1 MDAGCTIAHGVNNGG
16 AMNTIKSA
24 PGRITSLL
32 LCSLLITGC
41 GYQKYQAQPL
51 QLSDGT
57 VSLRTHDTGDAG
69 FQAYMR
75 EEGYAD
81 LPAQWG
87 WRELLHSSFY
97 FHPDLNVARSQ
108 LKIAMAGITTAGQ
121 RPNPS
126 ISAGAGRRN
135 EPEVPEVYSLG
146 FNIPIETAGKRQARI
161 DMAEALS
168 ADSRLNIAQTA
179 WMLRQRLLLS
189 WIEFNAAQQN
199 LAILQQ
205 ENRLREQIVTMLQQR
220 LEAGMVS
227 SVELSNARLQWQ
239 RIQQSLV
246 LEQGRIEELQT
257 QLASN
262 AGLPVDKF
270 RSLSLQSDDTATLMQ
285 AQHNIDIANALNPS
299 AQDAALRNRL
309 DIRAGLARYAASEA
323 RLRLEIARQYPDI
336 SLSPAYNY
344 EEGFHIWSLGINSLL
359 NVMHRNQGQ
368 IAEATALRENEAAQF
383 EALQAR
389 VIASM
394 DSARSRYRAALQALS
409 QAGELYQTL
418 QQQAILAG
426 QRFELGYA
434 DRLELV
440 TQQLES
446 LLAKQNLISA
456 EYQVQRAAAA
466 LEDSMQL
473 PLENLG
479 TLPRAL
485 SGSEAAQQ
493 PTSQL
498 ISQLTTALSIPLAIQ
513 SPHTQQPL
521 DPQAHAQKTR
531 NPQS

>member
-1 MDAGCTIAHGVNNGG
+1 M
-16 AMNTIKSA
+16 
-24 PGRITSLL
+24 
-32 LCSLLITGC
+32 LCSLLGLLISGC
-41 GYQKYQAQPL
+41 GFQQYQAQPL
-51 QLSDGT
+51 QASAGT
-57 VSLRTHDTGDAG
+57 VALRAHDTGDAG

-108 LKIAMAGITTAGQ
+108 LKVAMAGITTAGQ

-126 ISAGAGRRN
+126 ISVGAGRRN

-146 FNIPIETAGKRQARI
+146 FNIPIETAGKRQARL
-161 DMAEALS
+161 DMALALS
-168 ADSRLNIAQTA
+168 DDARFNIAQTA
-179 WMLRQRLLLS
+179 WTLRQRLLLS
-189 WIEFNAAQQN
+189 WIEFNAAKQN

-205 ENRLREQIVTMLQQR
+205 ENRLREHIVTMLQQR

-239 RIQQSLV
+239 RIQQTMV
-246 LEQGRIEELQT
+246 LEQGRIDELQT

-262 AGLPVDKF
+262 AGLPLSQF
-270 RSLSLQSDDTATLMQ
+270 RRLTLQNDDPATLMQ
-285 AQHNIDIANALNPS
+285 ASHPIDIANALNPS
-299 AQDAALRNRL
+299 AQDAALLNRL

-359 NVMHRNQGQ
+359 NIMHRNQGQ

-389 VIASM
+389 VIAAM
-394 DSARSRYRAALQALS
+394 DSARSRYGSALQALS
-409 QAGELYQTL
+409 QAHELYQTL

-434 DRLELV
+434 DRLELA

-456 EYQVQRAAAA
+456 EYQVQRTAAA

-479 TLPRAL
+479 ALPRQLADAPAP
-485 SGSEAAQQ
+485 SQEAQ
-493 PTSQL
+493 PHH
-498 ISQLTTALSIPLAIQ
+498 Q
-513 SPHTQQPL
+513 SP
-521 DPQAHAQKTR
+521 R
-531 NPQS
+531 NPQP

>member
-1 MDAGCTIAHGVNNGG
+1 
-16 AMNTIKSA
+16 MNTIKSA
-24 PGRITSLL
+24 PGRIPCLL
-32 LCSLLITGC
+32 LCSLLITAC

-51 QLSDGT
+51 QARDGM
-57 VSLRTHDTGDAG
+57 VSLRMHDTGDEG

-108 LKIAMAGITTAGQ
+108 LQVAMAGITTAGQ

-135 EPEVPEVYSLG
+135 EPDVPEVYSLG

-161 DMAEALS
+161 DMATALS
-168 ADSRLNIAQTA
+168 DDARFNIAQTA
-179 WMLRQRLLLS
+179 WTLRQRLLLS
-189 WIEFNAAQQN
+189 WIELNAAQQN
-199 LAILQQ
+199 LLILQQ
-205 ENRLREQIVTMLQQR
+205 ENRLREHIVTMLQQR

-246 LEQGRIEELQT
+246 LEQGRIEELKT

-262 AGLPVDKF
+262 AGLPLNKF
-270 RSLSLQSDDTATLMQ
+270 TSLTLQADDAATLMQ
-285 AQHNIDIANALNPS
+285 AQHNIDIAHSLNPT
-299 AQDAALRNRL
+299 AQDAALQNRV
-309 DIRAGLARYAASEA
+309 DIRASLARYAASEA

-359 NVMHRNQGQ
+359 NIMHRNQGQ
-368 IAEATALRENEAAQF
+368 IAEATALRANEAAQF

-394 DSARSRYRAALQALS
+394 DSARSRYAAALQALT
-409 QAGELYQTL
+409 QAGALYQTL
-418 QQQAILAG
+418 QQQAVLAG

-446 LLAKQNLISA
+446 LLAKQNFISA
-456 EYQVQRAAAA
+456 EYQVQRAAAV

-479 TLPRAL
+479 ALPRQLDATSQQYL
-485 SGSEAAQQ
+485 SAQQ
-493 PTSQL
+493 PLSTQSQD
-498 ISQLTTALSIPLAIQ
+498 Q
-513 SPHTQQPL
+513 SPRKPQP
-521 DPQAHAQKTR
+521 
-531 NPQS
+531 